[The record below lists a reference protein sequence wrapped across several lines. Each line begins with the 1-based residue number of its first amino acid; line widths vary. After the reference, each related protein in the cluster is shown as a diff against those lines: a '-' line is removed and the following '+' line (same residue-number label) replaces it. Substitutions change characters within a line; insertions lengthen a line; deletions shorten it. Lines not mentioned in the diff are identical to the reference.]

1 MSRLQKIR
9 AEFQPQLPEILS
21 EMNPI
26 VFSREAKT
34 SCIADE
40 KEIQALF
47 PKTFGRVILSGGA
60 GTREEAAP
68 LKVGVVF
75 SGGQAAGGHN
85 VISGLFD
92 GLKKRS
98 SESTLIGFLGGPSGI
113 IDGKSIEITS
123 EMLSMYR
130 NQGGFDL
137 IGSGRTK
144 IETDEQFAASLETVQ
159 KLQLNG
165 LVIIGGDD
173 SNTNAAL
180 LAEYFLDKSC
190 NCSVI
195 GVPKTIDG
203 DLQNEYIPISF
214 GFDTAAKTYS
224 EMIGNIERD
233 ALSAKKYYHFV
244 KLMGRSASHITLE
257 CALATHPNFTLIGEE
272 VARRGLTLDQIT
284 KELTGVIELRAK
296 SGKEYGVVLIP
307 EGLIEFIPEMKELIF
322 QLNAL
327 AAKGGDLSPESIQND
342 LSEEAAHCF
351 ASLPKEIQEQL
362 LIDRDPHGNVRVSLI
377 ETEKLL
383 IAKVKEEL
391 KNRSFQG
398 TFSAISHFFG
408 YEGRAGFP
416 SNFDTHYCYAHGH
429 VAAALVE
436 DQKTGYMT
444 CVGNLHRPV
453 SEWTIKGL
461 PITML
466 MNMEIRKGSSKPVIQ
481 KALVDLEGKAF
492 KFFHESR
499 ISWGKEDHYRY
510 PGPLQFFGETE
521 MIDCIPLTL
530 QFRT

>member
-9 AEFQPQLPEILS
+9 AEFQPQRPDILS
-21 EMNPI
+21 DMNQI

-34 SCIADE
+34 SCLADE
-40 KEIQALF
+40 KEIAALF
-47 PKTFGRVILSGGA
+47 PKTFGRVIVSGGV
-60 GTREEAAP
+60 GSREEAAP

-75 SGGQAAGGHN
+75 SGGQASGGHN

-257 CALATHPNFTLIGEE
+257 CALATHSTF
-272 VARRGLTLDQIT
+272 R
-284 KELTGVIELRAK
+284 
-296 SGKEYGVVLIP
+296 
-307 EGLIEFIPEMKELIF
+307 
-322 QLNAL
+322 LNAL